1 MYKNLIIP
9 IRSIKE
15 RHAKGTSYKECH
27 AKRSREA
34 VQLCVTVWW
43 SVAEPAAR
51 INSKNG
57 GPRRGPIWI
66 HLRRPPFAVGPLR
79 GPWLARH
86 MDTAGSA
93 IAPPLAAFGD
103 FHLRLAVFV
112 VCGIINY
119 HLLIITY

>member
-66 HLRRPPFAVGPLR
+66 HLRRPPLLLDLFEARGSRVTWIPQVPLS
-79 GPWLARH
+79 LH
-86 MDTAGSA
+86 QTVS
-93 IAPPLAAFGD
+93 
-103 FHLRLAVFV
+103 RLCW
-112 VCGIINY
+112 CGIINY

>member
-1 MYKNLIIP
+1 MIIP
-9 IRSIKE
+9 ICTRDYRFTASCIK
-15 RHAKGTSYKECH
+15 RCH

-66 HLRRPPFAVGPLR
+66 HLRRTPLLLDLFEARGSCITLIPQVPLSLHQRLGMIEPLR
-79 GPWLARH
+79 G
-86 MDTAGSA
+86 SEA
-93 IAPPLAAFGD
+93 IRD
-103 FHLRLAVFV
+103 
-112 VCGIINY
+112 
-119 HLLIITY
+119 

>member
-27 AKRSREA
+27 AEGSREA
-34 VQLCVTVWW
+34 VQLWVTVWW
-43 SVAEPAAR
+43 SVAEPAVYL
-51 INSKNG
+51 NSKNH

-66 HLRRPPFAVGPLR
+66 HLHRPPFAVGPLR
-79 GPWLARH
+79 GPWLARY

-93 IAPPLAAFGD
+93 IAPPG
-103 FHLRLAVFV
+103 
-112 VCGIINY
+112 G
-119 HLLIITY
+119 